1 MDTGLKGKHVLI
13 TGASGGIGQAI
24 ARCFDEE
31 GSTLSL
37 HYNKN
42 EKRIEELKSSLKG
55 RFKAYKADMTSKDSI
70 RSLFKNCVE
79 SHGRIDAL
87 VVNHGI
93 WPKDFVP
100 AHEMSISQWDN
111 TINVNLRSAF
121 LCSKYFL
128 QNLDDKPGESASIVF
143 IGSTAGVFG
152 EAGHV
157 DYSVSKAGM
166 HGLILSLKNEIIHL
180 TSQGFGRV
188 NLVAPGWTLSPMT
201 EKFMDDHDSIKS
213 ALQTM
218 PLRKLA
224 RVNDIA
230 RTVVFLSS
238 DMLAGHIT
246 GQIITV
252 AGGMEGRKLF
262 EHGEINIEK
271 I

>member
-42 EKRIEELKSSLKG
+42 EKGIEELKSSLKG
-55 RFKAYKADMTSKDSI
+55 RSKAYKADMTSKDSI

-87 VVNHGI
+87 IVNHGI
-93 WPKDFVP
+93 WSEKYVP
-100 AHEMSISQWDN
+100 AHEMSIDQWDN

-128 QNLDDKPGESASIVF
+128 QNLDDIPGESASIVF

-166 HGLILSLKNEIIHL
+166 HGLIRSLKNEIIHL

-201 EKFMDDHDSIKS
+201 EEFMDDHDSIKS

-246 GQIITV
+246 GQIIAV
-252 AGGMEGRKLF
+252 AGGMEGRKLS
-262 EHGEINIEK
+262 EPGEINIEK